1 MADTFTDA
9 IESGAGGGPRF
20 SQEGLDLVRTF
31 EGFRPD
37 AYYDLGKNKGT
48 LTVGYGFTKADIPD
62 LKPGY
67 KIDQRRAE
75 QLLPNLLNRKYGPSI
90 IQNVK
95 VPLSDQQY
103 SALTSFAYNVGPRA
117 FKESTLLK
125 KLNAG
130 DFEGAASEFDR
141 WIFAGGKP
149 VDGLARR
156 RAAEK
161 ALFMGDTQNLG
172 RILEFQKFGGMGAD
186 LSQANQQTEKDLVS
200 SMEDAVQRDTGVKA
214 TKKEAEQ
221 LLPAQTGASVEK
233 KTAEQLVA
241 SSDKWQGF
249 EERLKKLT
257 ENLPEPPSVT
267 GEKKEEIAVAQAI
280 DPFSELPPS
289 VPEEQKP
296 KSGTSTVNALLK
308 LAGKEPIDLSGAGSN
323 VEIDIKEPGFGDIL
337 AGIGTSLGRGFTNY
351 FTQGGAFTPMP
362 DNPEEMA
369 ESEIPFAQSVNFSTS
384 MPNVQAGL
392 TRTAGIA
399 PLRRA

>member
-9 IESGAGGGPRF
+9 IEAGAGGGPRF

-67 KIDQRRAE
+67 KIDKTRAE
-75 QLLPNLLNRKYGPSI
+75 QLLPSLLNRKYGPTI

-103 SALTSFAYNVGPRA
+103 SALTSFAYNVGPTA
-117 FKESTLLK
+117 FKQSTMLK
-125 KLNAG
+125 KLNSG

-172 RILEFQKFGGMGAD
+172 RILEGQKFGGMGAD
-186 LSQANQQTEKDLVS
+186 LSQASQP
-200 SMEDAVQRDTGVKA
+200 
-214 TKKEAEQ
+214 AEN
-221 LLPAQTGASVEK
+221 
-233 KTAEQLVA
+233 
-241 SSDKWQGF
+241 KWEGF
-249 EERLKKLT
+249 EERMKALT
-257 ENLPEPPSVT
+257 ESLPEPPSVT
-267 GEKKEEIAVAQAI
+267 GEKKEGTAVAQAT

-289 VPEEQKP
+289 VPEDQKP
-296 KSGTSTVNALLK
+296 KSETSTVNALMK
-308 LAGKEPIDLSGAGSN
+308 MAGKEPIDLSGAGSS
-323 VEIDIKEPGFGDIL
+323 VKIDVKPPGFGDIL
-337 AGIGTSLGRGFTNY
+337 AGIGTSLSRGFTNY
-351 FTQGGAFTPMP
+351 FAQGGAFTPMP
-362 DNPEEMA
+362 DNPEQMKQ
-369 ESEIPFAQSVNFSTS
+369 SQIPFAQNVNFSTS

-392 TRTAGIA
+392 ARTAGIA
-399 PLRRA
+399 PQRRA

>member
-9 IESGAGGGPRF
+9 IEAGAGGGPRF

-67 KIDQRRAE
+67 KMDKSRAE
-75 QLLPNLLNRKYGPSI
+75 QLLPSLLNRKYGPTI

-103 SALTSFAYNVGPRA
+103 SALTSFAYNVGPTA
-117 FKESTLLK
+117 FKQSTLLK
-125 KLNAG
+125 KLNSG
-130 DFEGAASEFDR
+130 DFNGAASEFDR

-172 RILEFQKFGGMGAD
+172 RILEGQKFGGMGAD
-186 LSQANQQTEKDLVS
+186 LSQASQP
-200 SMEDAVQRDTGVKA
+200 
-214 TKKEAEQ
+214 AEN
-221 LLPAQTGASVEK
+221 
-233 KTAEQLVA
+233 
-241 SSDKWQGF
+241 KWEGF
-249 EERLKKLT
+249 EERMKALT
-257 ENLPEPPSVT
+257 ESLPEPPSVT
-267 GEKKEEIAVAQAI
+267 GEKKEGTAVAQAT

-289 VPEEQKP
+289 VPEDQKP
-296 KSGTSTVNALLK
+296 KSETSTVNALLK
-308 LAGKEPIDLSGAGSN
+308 LAGKEPIDLSGAGSD
-323 VEIDIKEPGFGDIL
+323 VKIDFKVEPGDLFAGL
-337 AGIGTSLGRGFTNY
+337 AKTLGQGLTNY
-351 FTQGGAFTPMP
+351 FSQGGAFTPMP

-369 ESEIPFAQSVNFSTS
+369 KSQMPFAQNVNFNTS

-392 TRTAGIA
+392 PRMAGLA
-399 PLRRA
+399 PRRMG